1 MHYFHPSHSAK
12 YMKMWKDAVV
22 TGVIKSKL
30 WIYKE
35 GVNCMLELRKSNVN
49 VASMCTDV
57 NQNVFK
63 EG

>member
-1 MHYFHPSHSAK
+1 
-12 YMKMWKDAVV
+12 MKMWKDAVV

-49 VASMCTDV
+49 VASMCTDI

-63 EG
+63 EGQTA